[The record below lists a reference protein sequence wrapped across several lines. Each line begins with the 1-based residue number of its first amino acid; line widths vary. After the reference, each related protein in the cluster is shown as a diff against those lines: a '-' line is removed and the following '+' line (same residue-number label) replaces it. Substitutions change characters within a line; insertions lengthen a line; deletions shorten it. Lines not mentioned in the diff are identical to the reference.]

1 MDVHPEEP
9 KHKEMNRMKKH
20 LASAVMLVGIATCVC
35 FATDWPQY
43 LGPGRNAVSI
53 EKGIKRTW
61 ASDTP
66 DVLWTFPLGQ
76 GFGGPAVSEGKV
88 YVLDRI
94 GNAQDILRCLDL
106 ATGKED
112 WTFAYDAPGET
123 PHPGS
128 RSVPTIDGNYIYT
141 CGPFGHI
148 HCFDKRTHKPVWKKN
163 VWTDFTEEGFPSWGI
178 SQNPLVY
185 DNMLILASQTQKA
198 GVVAYDKL
206 KGTILWASSTL
217 PGKAGY
223 VSPKIIKIE
232 GDDQL
237 SMISADG
244 AVMGM
249 DPQTGRVLWSYE
261 GWQCKIPIPNV
272 TEIGD
277 GRIFVT
283 GGYRA
288 GSAMIKVEK
297 ESNAFLVKELFKT
310 DEFGTH
316 VHPAI
321 LHGGYLYGHCSTNET
336 RDGLVCMNL
345 DGKIM
350 WKTGKAPLFD
360 KGGFILADGLFL
372 SIDGNKGFLYLIEPN
387 PEGFKELAKAKLLDT
402 IKCWAPLALSD
413 GKLLIRDQKQMKCV
427 RVR

>member
-1 MDVHPEEP
+1 
-9 KHKEMNRMKKH
+9 MNRMKKH
-20 LASAVMLVGIATCVC
+20 LALAVMFVLIASCVC
-35 FATDWPQY
+35 LAIDWPQY
-43 LGPGRNAVSI
+43 LGPGRNAIST
-53 EKGIKRTW
+53 ETGIKRSW
-61 ASDTP
+61 ANGAP

-76 GFGGPAVSEGKV
+76 GFGGPAVSDGKV

-94 GNAQDILRCLDL
+94 GNEQDILRCLDL
-106 ATGKED
+106 TTGKEE
-112 WTFAYDAPGET
+112 WSLAYDAPGET

-128 RSVPTIDGNYIYT
+128 RSVPAIEGNFIYT

-148 HCFDKRTHKPVWKKN
+148 HCFDKRTHKPVWEKN
-163 VWTDFTEEGFPSWGI
+163 IWTDFTQEVFPNWGI

-198 GVVAYDKL
+198 GVVAYDKRT
-206 KGTILWASSTL
+206 GTIQWASSTL

-223 VSPKIIKIE
+223 VSPKIINIG

-237 SMISADG
+237 SMISANG

-249 DPQTGRVLWSYE
+249 DPKTGKVLWSYE
-261 GWQCKIPIPNV
+261 GWQCKIPVPNV

-277 GRIFVT
+277 GRIFIT
-283 GGYRA
+283 GGYQA

-297 ESNAFLVKELFKT
+297 ESDAFVVSELFKT
-310 DEFGTH
+310 EEFGTH

-321 LHGGYLYGHCSTNET
+321 LYKGYLYGHCSTNET
-336 RDGLVCMNL
+336 RDGLICMDL
-345 DGKIM
+345 EGKIM

-360 KGGFILADGLFL
+360 KGGFILVDGLLL
-372 SIDGNKGFLYLIEPN
+372 SVDGNKGFLYLIEPN

-402 IKCWAPLALSD
+402 IKCWAPLALTD

-427 RVR
+427 SVR